1 MEKGRHL
8 CFVFNF
14 YFNKSKTIPKI
25 KHTKQVK
32 GDASLGKESRSG
44 GSGEVEQ
51 NERGCGAQLAKYFCV
66 TLAENFILCIIYP
79 VNNILQFFCCR
90 LQPKPASKAG
100 ITKAKSH
107 LAAPACQPCAS
118 VCGLV

>member
-1 MEKGRHL
+1 MLEKGRHL

-32 GDASLGKESRSG
+32 GDASLGKTREEVR
-44 GSGEVEQ
+44 GEGEKRK

-79 VNNILQFFCCR
+79 VNNILQFSAAVCSQNP
-90 LQPKPASKAG
+90 LQR
-100 ITKAKSH
+100 
-107 LAAPACQPCAS
+107 QE
-118 VCGLV
+118 

>member
-1 MEKGRHL
+1 M
-8 CFVFNF
+8 
-14 YFNKSKTIPKI
+14 
-25 KHTKQVK
+25 QVLRK
-32 GDASLGKESRSG
+32 KPEGVGQ
-44 GSGEVEQ
+44 VEQ

-90 LQPKPASKAG
+90 LQPNAASKAG

-107 LAAPACQPCAS
+107 LAASACQPCAS
-118 VCGLV
+118 VCECGLV